1 MAERTPPVAAAPDQ
15 REHPTSTRG
24 LALVWFGQLVSLVG
38 SSLTGFVLGVWVFQQ
53 TGSATK
59 FALIM
64 FAGVLPA
71 VLLSPVTGVLADRV
85 DRRRLMLLA
94 DLGGGAVTAVLALL
108 LYADALEVWHVY
120 VTTGLGAIF
129 VTVHAV
135 AFNTLLPA
143 LVPAR
148 HLGRANGLMQ
158 ILQAAQIAA
167 PVLAA
172 SLLAIVGLRGIVLID
187 LGTMIVGVALLLLA
201 RLPSALTAPPVTG
214 REITLRAD
222 LAHGWRYLSSH
233 RPLRRLVLVF
243 AAFNFLFATAGVLI
257 QPLILS
263 FTSVEVLGV
272 LMLLGGSGVFAGS
285 LLMAAWGGPVPRVRG
300 IAIFLALGG
309 LALAAH
315 AARPSALL
323 IAMAAPAFLLTLPI
337 LNGSAMTIVQTVT
350 DPASLGRV
358 IATVRMCALGAA
370 PVAYLL
376 AGPLSDRLAEPA
388 FAPGGELSTSLGRV
402 IGTGPGRG
410 SAAIFLG
417 LGVGMI
423 LLALLVR
430 SSREL
435 ATLDAAPDARAT
447 TAEGADPCPSP

>member
-214 REITLRAD
+214 GR
-222 LAHGWRYLSSH
+222 SH
-233 RPLRRLVLVF
+233 YAPTWP
-243 AAFNFLFATAGVLI
+243 TAGDI
-257 QPLILS
+257 CRA
-263 FTSVEVLGV
+263 TGRC
-272 LMLLGGSGVFAGS
+272 AGS
-285 LLMAAWGGPVPRVRG
+285 CSSLP
-300 IAIFLALGG
+300 
-309 LALAAH
+309 
-315 AARPSALL
+315 PS
-323 IAMAAPAFLLTLPI
+323 I
-337 LNGSAMTIVQTVT
+337 S
-350 DPASLGRV
+350 
-358 IATVRMCALGAA
+358 
-370 PVAYLL
+370 
-376 AGPLSDRLAEPA
+376 
-388 FAPGGELSTSLGRV
+388 
-402 IGTGPGRG
+402 
-410 SAAIFLG
+410 
-417 LGVGMI
+417 
-423 LLALLVR
+423 
-430 SSREL
+430 SSRR
-435 ATLDAAPDARAT
+435 P
-447 TAEGADPCPSP
+447 GC